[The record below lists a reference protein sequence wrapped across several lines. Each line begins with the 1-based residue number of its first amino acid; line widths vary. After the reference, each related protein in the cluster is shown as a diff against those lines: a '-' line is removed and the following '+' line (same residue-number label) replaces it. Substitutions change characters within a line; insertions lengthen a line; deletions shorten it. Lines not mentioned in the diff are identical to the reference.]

1 MQFKQ
6 TEEPF
11 ERICPENRAN
21 YLNYHL
27 VIRHLLEL
35 LNDPRAD
42 ELMEHFPTLKS
53 REPQTKQ
60 EAVWKKICQELN
72 WQ

>member
-1 MQFKQ
+1 
-6 TEEPF
+6 
-11 ERICPENRAN
+11 
-21 YLNYHL
+21 L

-53 REPQTKQ
+53 RDPQMKQ